1 MIGAYKPYEQARS
14 DQYDTPG
21 RAFVKNIAKL
31 KWNVDA
37 ADYETYKVDLICKRN
52 GVVIGYAEVEV
63 REPYTDKFPYDTVH
77 VPSRKDKLMA
87 NGLPTVY
94 FVVSKNFDRLM
105 WIRTDKIEKYS
116 QVEVPNKLVP
126 NGEMFYDVPK
136 GLFKEVR
143 VYS

>member
-1 MIGAYKPYEQARS
+1 MIGSYKPYEQARS
-14 DQYDTPG
+14 DKYDTPG
-21 RAFVKNIAKL
+21 RAFVKTIAKL

-37 ADYETYKVDLICKRN
+37 VDYETYKVDLICRRN
-52 GVVIGYAEVEV
+52 GSVIGYAEVEV
-63 REPYTDKFPYDTVH
+63 REPYTYKFPYDTVH
-77 VPSRKDKLMA
+77 VPSRKDKLMS

-94 FVVSKNFDRLM
+94 FVVNKNFDRLM